1 MELLD
6 DETKESLIRDVLA
19 ILKEHFPIGEY
30 QGQVYF
36 TEESILNIEIRELSI
51 DSKIHKMILE
61 IVGSDINGI
70 YNKTEDDFYF
80 TF

>member
-1 MELLD
+1 MKILN
-6 DETKESLIRDVLA
+6 DETKESIIKDILV

-36 TEESILNIEIRELSI
+36 TKNSILNIEIRELSI
-51 DSKIHKMILE
+51 DSEIYKMVLDITLPE
-61 IVGSDINGI
+61 INRI
-70 YNKTEDDFYF
+70 YNKTENDFYF